1 MEVGLRP
8 EERRIFIVVKA
19 QLYNPTS
26 MRPGGIFNTQN
37 KSSARLL
44 CGVSVLNVDTV
55 RRHSCVPT
63 MPG

>member
-26 MRPGGIFNTQN
+26 MPPGGILDGIPISACEDEIM
-37 KSSARLL
+37 KSGRIRLSSSSGL
-44 CGVSVLNVDTV
+44 
-55 RRHSCVPT
+55 
-63 MPG
+63 